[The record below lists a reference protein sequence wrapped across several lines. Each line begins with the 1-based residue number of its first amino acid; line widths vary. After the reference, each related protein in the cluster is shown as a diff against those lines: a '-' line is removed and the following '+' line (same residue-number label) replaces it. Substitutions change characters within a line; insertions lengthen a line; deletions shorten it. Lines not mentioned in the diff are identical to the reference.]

1 MATSP
6 LLKALGLS
14 FSQNPLELP
23 LGSLTEASNCIIRR
37 DDIIESRRG
46 YKIYDTGF
54 GSPSDRAKQLATY
67 KNRIL
72 VHYSNKLA
80 FDTGT
85 TDDAGLAIFDDFSGT
100 YSETQSGLRIKSI
113 ESNGNFYF
121 TTSEG
126 IQKISAASASDLTNT
141 SGFITP
147 AGGIKAI
154 DLTAEPVY
162 SQGNISGFLT
172 ADSAVA
178 YRAVWATRDKNNNL
192 ILGSPSQSISVYSSL
207 LTVILQDFVNLLN
220 GLDSVNQ
227 SGSLITDGNY
237 VSSLWTTPGL
247 TLNSTALELRNQLV
261 NTATKIDQDIK
272 YANDTGTGVPLTISS
287 ASVTSNVCTVTFT
300 GSPSTYF
307 VVGDKINLSGFTGL
321 AINGN
326 QTVSSVDV
334 TPNTITFPITVPD
347 GSATITG
354 AYIESYNFRSIT
366 TPGNPSD
373 PATHTQLAALQTYYS
388 AILSELQAQQ
398 SGVLSTTLI
407 NNYLSFVATTSSN
420 VKLTVTI
427 PEDVNSNYF
436 LQLYRTSVAEAT
448 GAQVLSTDVAPGDEM
463 QLVYE
468 GYPSAAELAALQM
481 IVTDITPDSF
491 RGANLYTNAQS
502 GEGILQSNEIP
513 PFAKDIN
520 KFKNVA
526 FYANTRTKHKKIISL
541 LGVSSLV
548 TEYDAGNNPSL
559 TITNRDGTFNTYRFV
574 KGVAQVAD
582 ITTTSG
588 ATLDGKYFTLNSA
601 NNESLYYIWFDTGAS
616 VDPAVSGRTGVK
628 VVITAGDTAAQVAT
642 KLSNTLSTLALD
654 FTISV
659 TGSVVTV
666 QNLDVGYTD
675 SPGVGDSGFSISVT
689 TSGVGEKVTQEITN
703 ITCLGDGGGSLNN
716 LYFTLNTAFDQN
728 QYYVWYDV
736 SGAGVDPAVSGKTG
750 IRVSINSGD
759 SASTVALATGTAI
772 ASYFDVEVVSDV
784 LTITNISYGPCADAT
799 AGTSG
804 FTVNIAQQ
812 GALDV
817 LLSDLV
823 SPSQSVDETARSL
836 VRIINKNRTENVY
849 AYYLSGSDQVP
860 GQMVIEARRLNTQ
873 PFYIQTNN
881 ETAGLAFNPD
891 LGPILTISS
900 ISTGTPSTMLIT
912 TSTPHGLINKDK
924 VIISGSDCVPSIDGH
939 HEISYVSSTT
949 FRVNKTITTSG
960 TKGGVT
966 KSSAATVTENDDK
979 PNRVYYSKLNQPE
992 AVPLVNYFDVGAMDK
1007 AILRIFPLRDTLFVL
1022 KEDGLFRISG
1032 EVSPFT
1038 LSLFDSSCIL
1048 SAPDS
1053 VAVANNNIYAWTI
1066 QGIVSITESGVSN
1079 PAISRPIDT
1088 EVLKVSSSSYTG
1100 FKTAT
1105 WGVGYDSDNSYT
1117 VYTVK
1122 NPSDTVATIAYRFS
1136 NLTNSWTSFDQ
1147 SKTCG
1152 IVNFQDDKV
1161 YLGAADINSIEQE
1174 RKDFARSDYSDREY
1188 SIPLTA
1194 NNYFGTRI
1202 RLPDVS
1208 KLAVGDVITQSQTLT
1223 PYLFNMLLKKIDLD
1237 PGFSDNDFEST
1248 LSASAGDNMRT
1259 KLVELANKIDSDPV
1273 IITPNY
1279 YTTIASKTGSVTNAS
1294 PSNPTV
1300 ISSTGHGLLTGR
1312 IINISGSDSYPS
1324 INGVHQVTVLDAN
1337 TFSIQVS
1344 VITPGTVGTWATV
1357 DNDFRDLQTCYNAII
1372 SKINNEQAPA
1382 FSNYM
1387 SISNTSLVEGIIT
1400 DVNYVTK
1407 YVTLNLALDFIVGDL
1422 KAYKAIKTKFTY
1434 SPNHFGNPLTYK
1446 HFREMT
1452 VMFLNK
1458 AFTSAKV
1465 RVATDLLPQLVEI
1478 PFNGDGNGIF
1488 GYAPFGA
1495 GFFGGG
1501 SHPAPFRT
1509 YIPRQCQRC
1518 RYIVVQFEHN
1528 VAREQYGITG
1538 MTLTGDEYSTRA
1550 YR

>member
-6 LLKALGLS
+6 LLKALGLN
-14 FSQNPLELP
+14 FSPNPLELP
-23 LGSLTEASNCIIRR
+23 PGSLTEASNVIIRR

-54 GSPSDRAKQLATY
+54 GTSQDRAKQLATY

-80 FDTGT
+80 FDTGST
-85 TDDAGLAIFDDFSGT
+85 NDAGLAIFDDFSGT

-126 IQKISAASASDLTNT
+126 IKKISAASASDLTNA
-141 SGFITP
+141 SGFIIP

-154 DLTAEPVY
+154 DLVAEPVY
-162 SQGNISGFLT
+162 SQGNISGFMT

-192 ILGSPSQSISVYSSL
+192 ILGSPSQSIQVYSSL
-207 LTVILQDFVNLLN
+207 LTVLLQDFVNLLN
-220 GLDSVNQ
+220 SLDEVNQ
-227 SGSLITDGNY
+227 AGSLITDGNY

-261 NTATKIDQDIK
+261 NTATKIDQDIRF
-272 YANDTGTGVPLTISS
+272 ANDTGTGVPLTISS
-287 ASVTSNVCTVTFT
+287 ISVTSNVGTVTFT
-300 GSPSTYF
+300 SSPSTYF
-307 VVGDKINLSGFTGL
+307 VSGDKINFVGLSGTTGL
-321 AINGN
+321 AINGT
-326 QTVSSVDV
+326 QTVSNVV
-334 TPNTITFPITVPD
+334 GNTITFNITTPD

-354 AYIESYNFRSIT
+354 AYIESYNFRNIT
-366 TPGNPSD
+366 APGNPAD
-373 PATHTQLAALQTYYS
+373 PATHTQLAALQTYMS
-388 AILSELQAQQ
+388 AILSKLQTQP
-398 SGVLSTTLI
+398 SGVITALLI
-407 NNYLSFVATTSSN
+407 DTYLSFVSTTSSN

-468 GYPSAAELAALQM
+468 GYPSATELAALEM
-481 IVTDITPDSF
+481 VITDITPDSF

-526 FYANTRTKHKKIISL
+526 FYANTRTKHKKTISL
-541 LGVSSLV
+541 LGVSSLT
-548 TEYDAGNNPSL
+548 TEYDAGNDPSL
-559 TITNRDGTFNTYRFV
+559 TITNGDGSFNTYMFV
-574 KGVAQVAD
+574 KGVAQITN

-588 ATLDGKYFTLNSA
+588 ASLNGKYFVINSA
-601 NNESLYYIWFDTGAS
+601 SNENKYYVWFDTGSS

-628 VVITAGDTAAQVAT
+628 VVILAGDTAAQVAT
-642 KLSNTLSTLALD
+642 KLSNTLSTLPAS
-654 FTISV
+654 FAVSV
-659 TGSVVTV
+659 SGNVVTV

-675 SPGVGDSGFSISVT
+675 AASDIDTGFTISVT
-689 TSGVGEKVTQEITN
+689 TSGVGEKVAPEITAV
-703 ITCLGDGGGSLNN
+703 TCVGDSGGSLNN
-716 LYFTLNTAFDQN
+716 TYFTLNTAFNQS
-728 QYYVWYDV
+728 QYYIWYDV

-750 IRVSINSGD
+750 IKISINSGD
-759 SASTVALATGTAI
+759 SASAVALATGTVI
-772 ASYFDVEVVSDV
+772 SSYFDVEVVSDV
-784 LTITNISYGPCADAT
+784 LTITNTAYGPCINAT

-804 FTVNIAQQ
+804 FTVTVTQQ

-849 AYYLSGSDQVP
+849 AYYLSGADQIP
-860 GQMVIEARRLNTQ
+860 GQMVIEGRRLNTD

-881 ETAGLAFNPD
+881 ETTGLAFNPD

-900 ISTGTPSTMLIT
+900 ISTGTPSTMLVT
-912 TSTPHGLINKDK
+912 TSVAHGLINKDK
-924 VIISGSDCVPSIDGH
+924 VVISGSDCTPSIDGY
-939 HEISYVSSTT
+939 HEIIYVSPTT
-949 FRVNKTITTSG
+949 FRVNKTITIAGSV
-960 TKGGVT
+960 GGVT

-1053 VAVANNNIYAWTI
+1053 VSVANNNIYAWTT
-1066 QGIVSITESGVSN
+1066 QGIQTITESGVN
-1079 PAISRPIDT
+1079 TISRPIDT
-1088 EVLKVSSSSYTG
+1088 EILKVSSSGYTG

-1105 WGVGYDSDNSYT
+1105 WGVGYDSDNSYV

-1122 NPSDTVATIAYRFS
+1122 SNTDSVATVAYRYS

-1152 IVNFQDDKV
+1152 IVNFQDDKI
-1161 YLGAADINSIEQE
+1161 YLGASDINNIEQE
-1174 RKDFARSDYSDREY
+1174 RKNFSRSDYADREY
-1188 SIPLTA
+1188 ILSLTA
-1194 NNYFGTRI
+1194 NNYFGAQI

-1208 KLAVGDVITQSQTLT
+1208 KLAIGDVVTQSQTVT
-1223 PYLFNMLLKKIDLD
+1223 PYLFNMLLKKMDLD
-1237 PGFSDNDFEST
+1237 PGFTDNDYEST
-1248 LSASAGDNMRT
+1248 LAASAGDNMRS
-1259 KLVELANKIDSDPV
+1259 KLVDLANKIDSDPAV
-1273 IITPNY
+1273 ITPNY
-1279 YTTIASKTGSVTNAS
+1279 YTTISSKTGSISNAS

-1300 ISSTGHGLLTGR
+1300 ITSTGHGLLTGR
-1312 IINISGSDSYPS
+1312 IITISGSDSYPS
-1324 INGVHQVTVLDAN
+1324 INGIHQVTVLDAN
-1337 TFSIQVS
+1337 TFSIEVS
-1344 VITPGTVGTWATV
+1344 VITPGTSGSWVTV

-1382 FSNYM
+1382 FTNYM
-1387 SISNTSLVEGIIT
+1387 PINNTSLVEAIVTG
-1400 DVNYVTK
+1400 VNYVTK
-1407 YVTLNLALDFIVGDL
+1407 YVTLNLALDFVVGDI

-1452 VMFLNK
+1452 MMFLNK

-1478 PFNGDGNGIF
+1478 PFTGDGNGIF
-1488 GYAPFGA
+1488 GYAPFGQ

-1509 YIPRQCQRC
+1509 YVPRQCQRC